1 MKRARLLG
9 TSEGVK
15 RLELCSANLE
25 IASLSQATNPVRRK
39 FARSRGP
46 AELLKSA
53 TKTPGRGANLRAMST
68 SYGDSHIIKSLVSF
82 GFTYTLAV
90 EAVDATGA
98 DGLQAALDWLLVH
111 CSTPRGPPP
120 AARPHADG
128 LHARAPALP
137 LATPVPTPDE
147 DEELAMAI
155 QQSIDEQ
162 ATARRRRGRGAVAA
176 DAARALAL
184 EEELVQQA
192 IEASLLEQEKKRRQS
207 AVDVAAAEAAFAELS
222 AASAVAAPLPS
233 RPRRDEAAERRMLA
247 AVRAVAPNPV
257 VIAKAAVVLRR
268 RAAAARRRV
277 ASGEAVVPP
286 RPAAA
291 APPTADELGVTSH
304 EAAIIAG
311 RRLLAER
318 LLALQLR
325 AVAISD
331 DGNCQFRALAQ
342 QVYGDDVKY
351 HAGVR
356 KAIVE
361 RMRVDEA
368 FFGAMFDGADE
379 LDAYLATMAMPR
391 TWGDEL
397 TLRAAADAF
406 GVSVHVI
413 TSTETN
419 WYLRYDPSDGS
430 TPKAHAFLTY
440 VSPVHYD
447 AVAG

>member
-1 MKRARLLG
+1 
-9 TSEGVK
+9 
-15 RLELCSANLE
+15 
-25 IASLSQATNPVRRK
+25 
-39 FARSRGP
+39 
-46 AELLKSA
+46 
-53 TKTPGRGANLRAMST
+53 MST

-137 LATPVPTPDE
+137 LATPAQPTPDE

-162 ATARRRRGRGAVAA
+162 ATARRREAGAAPSPPMP
-176 DAARALAL
+176 RERSLS

-222 AASAVAAPLPS
+222 AASAAAAPLPS

-342 QVYGDDVKY
+342 QVFGDDVKY